1 MIDNNFVYLVFFV
14 SFFSFLWG
22 ILAERIVIALSRK
35 LAQKKFK
42 KMFGDNVKPL
52 DSNFNQFI
60 ISDEKGNDEDDS

>member
-42 KMFGDNVKPL
+42 KMFGDNAKPL